1 MTQTFTK
8 DNTVLAKLFAEED
21 IHVVH
26 KQAHTA
32 SFNVKKR
39 ELVLPILKFMS
50 KDIQDLMT
58 LHEVGHAFWT
68 TVDMMRETSERK
80 IHHSIVNILE
90 DVRIEKMIQ
99 DKYKGSK
106 KVFKRGYQEL
116 IKNNFFETYGKD
128 INSYNLIDRINLHF
142 KHHENVEF
150 SDDEMVWVEKAN
162 ATKTCADVLDLAEE
176 LHTFMKEQQE
186 SQESMTDMSAMS
198 APSDGESGDDG
209 MGDGEDSGEQE
220 MKEILQD
227 PFTSPTESEESDGSE
242 SGESESSETAES
254 GDEESESSSSS
265 SSDEESDEGGE
276 ENSDTSGDETTDEE
290 SDSTDVSDSAG
301 QEGGK
306 GGNAPEIK
314 GLTDGASYNSTQKM
328 RDFNVDEIQYASIPK
343 INLKEV
349 IVDYKTVMDVFN
361 KAYSN
366 PSGNSEQKYVDTNLE
381 ELNNHFKDNKKVIS
395 YMVKE
400 FEMKKA
406 ADQYARA
413 SVSKTG
419 TLDMGRLHTYKY
431 NDDLFRKVTTLPGA
445 TNHGFVLF
453 LDWSGSMAWNLTNT
467 IKQLFNIVHFCNRV
481 KIPFEVYAF
490 STEWVNMDRYS
501 KIKDLPKLQKFKVGD
516 LKISETTRLLNMLSS
531 NMTKNEQNKMM
542 HNLLMFSNSM
552 VRYRDW
558 TQFGY
563 PIYPAR
569 CTRLGGTPLNDAI
582 VCAMDILPQFKK
594 NTGVQKVHSIFLTDG
609 DSNTISS
616 KFDLVRVNGTPENGE
631 YGEGTSGFRTYSN
644 AVYTD
649 HVTNT
654 KLSQISD
661 DNGRDWRRNNQTIA
675 LLQLLK
681 KRVDGMNV
689 VGFFVANSTKGGSI
703 SKDVIESKFGIYKH
717 QDWVKYKLI
726 LDEIKK
732 TNVAVCTS
740 EGYDEFYIVPGQ
752 VRETT
757 DELKVEVGANKG
769 ALKRAFMKSANNR
782 MKAKPMLNK
791 FISMVA

>member
-68 TVDMMRETSERK
+68 TLDMLTESQTRK
-80 IHHSIVNILE
+80 IHHTIVNILE

-106 KVFKRGYQEL
+106 VVFKRGYQEL

-128 INSYNLIDRINLHF
+128 INSYNLIDKINLHF

-186 SQESMTDMSAMS
+186 SQETMTDMSAMS
-198 APSDGESGDDG
+198 APSDGESSDDG

-220 MKEILQD
+220 MKEMLQD
-227 PFTSPTESEESDGSE
+227 PFTSPTESEESEGSE
-242 SGESESSETAES
+242 SGESES
-254 GDEESESSSSS
+254 ESSD
-265 SSDEESDEGGE
+265 SSDTTDGESDESSEEKSDGSDGE
-276 ENSDTSGDETTDEE
+276 ETEDTTDEKTTS
-290 SDSTDVSDSAG
+290 SDITNSI
-301 QEGGK
+301 QREGGS
-306 GGNAPEIK
+306 GGEAPEIR
-314 GLTDGASYNSTQKM
+314 GLTDDASYNSTQKM
-328 RDFNVDEIQYASIPK
+328 RDKEIEEIQYASIPK
-343 INLKEV
+343 IDLKNV
-349 IVDYKTVMDVFN
+349 IVDYKTVMNVFN
-361 KAYSN
+361 KAYSK
-366 PSGNSEQKYVDTNLE
+366 PSGNSEQRYIDSNLQ
-381 ELNNHFKDNKKVIS
+381 ELNDHFKDNKKVIS

-445 TNHGFVLF
+445 TNHGLVLF

-467 IKQLFNIVHFCNRV
+467 LKQLFNIIHFCNRV
-481 KIPFEVYAF
+481 KVPFEVYAF
-490 STEWVNMDRYS
+490 STEWVYADKYS

-558 TQFGY
+558 TSKGY
-563 PIYPAR
+563 PIYPER
-569 CTRLGGTPLNDAI
+569 CTRLGGTPLNDTI
-582 VCAMDILPQFKK
+582 VCAMDIVPQFKK

-609 DSNTISS
+609 DSVNINT
-616 KFDLVRVNGTPENGE
+616 KFDIVRKRDDE
-631 YGEGTSGFRTYSN
+631 YGEGTAGFRSYGNS
-644 AVYTD
+644 VYTD
-649 HVTNT
+649 PVTNNRLT
-654 KLSQISD
+654 DITQDS
-661 DNGRDWRRNNQTIA
+661 RNWTRNDQTIS
-675 LLQLLK
+675 LLKLLK

-689 VGFFVANSTKGGSI
+689 VGFFVANSTKGGNI
-703 SKDVIESKFGIYKH
+703 PKDIIESKFGINKF
-717 QDWVKYKLI
+717 QDWVKFKSI
-726 LDEIKK
+726 VDEVKK
-732 TNVAVCTS
+732 TNVAVCTT

-752 VRETT
+752 VPETS
-757 DELKVEVGANKG
+757 DELDVEVGANKG

>member
-1 MTQTFTK
+1 
-8 DNTVLAKLFAEED
+8 
-21 IHVVH
+21 
-26 KQAHTA
+26 
-32 SFNVKKR
+32 
-39 ELVLPILKFMS
+39 
-50 KDIQDLMT
+50 
-58 LHEVGHAFWT
+58 
-68 TVDMMRETSERK
+68 
-80 IHHSIVNILE
+80 
-90 DVRIEKMIQ
+90 
-99 DKYKGSK
+99 
-106 KVFKRGYQEL
+106 
-116 IKNNFFETYGKD
+116 
-128 INSYNLIDRINLHF
+128 
-142 KHHENVEF
+142 
-150 SDDEMVWVEKAN
+150 
-162 ATKTCADVLDLAEE
+162 
-176 LHTFMKEQQE
+176 
-186 SQESMTDMSAMS
+186 
-198 APSDGESGDDG
+198 
-209 MGDGEDSGEQE
+209 
-220 MKEILQD
+220 
-227 PFTSPTESEESDGSE
+227 
-242 SGESESSETAES
+242 
-254 GDEESESSSSS
+254 
-265 SSDEESDEGGE
+265 
-276 ENSDTSGDETTDEE
+276 
-290 SDSTDVSDSAG
+290 
-301 QEGGK
+301 
-306 GGNAPEIK
+306 
-314 GLTDGASYNSTQKM
+314 
-328 RDFNVDEIQYASIPK
+328 
-343 INLKEV
+343 
-349 IVDYKTVMDVFN
+349 
-361 KAYSN
+361 
-366 PSGNSEQKYVDTNLE
+366 
-381 ELNNHFKDNKKVIS
+381 
-395 YMVKE
+395 MVKE

-431 NDDLFRKVTTLPGA
+431 NDDLFRKVTNLPGA

-661 DNGRDWRRNNQTIA
+661 DNGRDWTRNNQTIA

-757 DELKVEVGANKG
+757 DELDVEVGANKG

>member
-26 KQAHTA
+26 RQAHTA
-32 SFNVKKR
+32 SFDVKKR

-99 DKYKGSK
+99 EKYKGSNVDNVLK
-106 KVFKRGYQEL
+106 
-116 IKNNFFETYGKD
+116 YGTGG
-128 INSYNLIDRINLHF
+128 INIDGCRIQG
-142 KHHENVEF
+142 EDTGGE
-150 SDDEMVWVEKAN
+150 SEMVWVKKAD
-162 ATKTCADVLDLAEE
+162 ATKTCAEVLDLAEE

-186 SQESMTDMSAMS
+186 SQESMTDNHNMSAS
-198 APSDGESGDDG
+198 NGESGEGESGEG
-209 MGDGEDSGEQE
+209 MEGFGEDSGEQE

-227 PFTSPTESEESDGSE
+227 PFTSETETEESGGSE
-242 SGESESSETAES
+242 SGESESEGSDSSESTDGESDESSEGS
-254 GDEESESSSSS
+254 GDEETE
-265 SSDEESDEGGE
+265 D
-276 ENSDTSGDETTDEE
+276 TTDEKTTT
-290 SDSTDVSDSAG
+290 SDVTNSIER
-301 QEGGK
+301 EGGS
-306 GGNAPEIK
+306 GGNAPEIR
-314 GLTDGASYNSTQKM
+314 GLTDDASYNSTQKM
-328 RDFNVDEIQYASIPK
+328 RDKEVSEIQYASIPK
-343 INLKEV
+343 IDLDKV
-349 IVDYKTVMDVFN
+349 IVDYQTVSKVFN
-361 KAYSN
+361 KAYSK
-366 PSGNSEQKYVDTNLE
+366 PSGNSEQRYIDSNLE
-381 ELNNHFKDNKKVIS
+381 ELNTHFKDNKKIIS

-419 TLDMGRLHTYKY
+419 TLDMGRLHTYKF

-453 LDWSGSMAWNLTNT
+453 LDWSGSMAYNLTNT
-467 IKQLFNIVHFCNRV
+467 LKQLFNIVHFCNRV
-481 KIPFEVYAF
+481 KIPFDVYAF
-490 STEWVNMDRYS
+490 STEWEYSTYSDR
-501 KIKDLPKLQKFKVGD
+501 LPEVQKFKVGD
-516 LKISETTRLLNMLSS
+516 LKINPAMRLLNMLSS

-558 TQFGY
+558 QKYGY

-582 VCAMDILPQFKK
+582 VCAMDIVPQFRTK
-594 NTGVQKVHSIFLTDG
+594 TGVQKVHSIFLTDG
-609 DSNTISS
+609 DSMNISS
-616 KFDLVRVNGTPENGE
+616 KFDIVRKGGSLHTPE
-631 YGEGTSGFRTYSN
+631 YGEGIAGFSSYGN

-649 HVTNT
+649 PVTNNRLT
-654 KLSQISD
+654 CID
-661 DNGRDWRRNNQTIA
+661 EDPRNWRRNDQTVA
-675 LLQLLK
+675 LLKILK
-681 KRVDGMNV
+681 KRVEGMNV
-689 VGFFVANSTKGGSI
+689 VGFFIANSTRGGQLP
-703 SKDVIESKFGIYKH
+703 KDIIESKFNINKFSN
-717 QDWVKYKLI
+717 WVKYKSI
-726 LDEIKK
+726 LDEVKK
-732 TNVAVCTS
+732 TNVAVCKT

-752 VRETT
+752 VQETT
-757 DELKVEVGANKG
+757 DEIEVDRGANKS

>member
-26 KQAHTA
+26 KQTHTA

-68 TVDMMRETSERK
+68 TLDMLTESQTRK

-99 DKYKGSK
+99 NKYKGSK

-116 IKNNFFETYGKD
+116 IKNDFFETRGKD

-142 KHHENVEF
+142 KHHDNIEF
-150 SDDEMVWVEKAN
+150 SDDEMVWVEKAD
-162 ATKTCADVLDLAEE
+162 ATKTCADVLDLAQE
-176 LHTFMKEQQE
+176 LHEFMKEQQE
-186 SQESMTDMSAMS
+186 SQESMTDMNAMS
-198 APSDGESGDDG
+198 APSDGESGDDD
-209 MGDGEDSGEQE
+209 MSGDEDSGEQE
-220 MKEILQD
+220 MKEMLQD
-227 PFTSPTESEESDGSE
+227 PFASPTEKSDSSESDE
-242 SGESESSETAES
+242 SESESSETAES
-254 GDEESESSSSS
+254 GDEKSESSSSD
-265 SSDEESDEGGE
+265 SSDEESDEKGE

-290 SDSTDVSDSAG
+290 TDSTDVSNSAG

-314 GLTDGASYNSTQKM
+314 GLTDDASYNSTQKM
-328 RDFNVDEIQYASIPK
+328 RDKEIDEIQYASIPK
-343 INLKEV
+343 IDLKNV
-349 IVDYKTVMDVFN
+349 IVDYKTVMEVFN
-361 KAYSN
+361 KTYSKPN
-366 PSGNSEQKYVDTNLE
+366 TNSEQRYIDSNLE

-467 IKQLFNIVHFCNRV
+467 LKQLFNIVHFCNRV

-490 STEWVNMDRYS
+490 STEWEYKSNS
-501 KIKDLPKLQKFKVGD
+501 SELPEVQKFKVGD
-516 LKISETTRLLNMLSS
+516 LKIDNRMRLLNMLSS
-531 NMTKNEQNKMM
+531 NMTKNEQNNMM

-558 TQFGY
+558 TKFGY
-563 PIYPAR
+563 PIYPER

-582 VCAMDILPQFKK
+582 VCAMDIVPQFKTK
-594 NTGVQKVHSIFLTDG
+594 TGVQKVHSIFLTDG
-609 DSNTISS
+609 DSMNINS
-616 KFDLVRVNGTPENGE
+616 KFDIVRKGGSLHSPE
-631 YGEGTSGFRTYSN
+631 YGEGVSGFRSYGNS
-644 AVYTD
+644 VYTD
-649 HVTNT
+649 PITNNR
-654 KLSQISD
+654 LSDITQD
-661 DNGRDWRRNNQTIA
+661 PRNWSRNDQTIA
-675 LLQLLK
+675 LLKLLK

-689 VGFFVANSTKGGSI
+689 VGFFVANSTKGGNI
-703 SKDVIESKFGIYKH
+703 PKDIIESKFGINKF
-717 QDWVKYKLI
+717 QDWVRFREI
-726 LDEIKK
+726 VDEVKK
-732 TNVAVCTS
+732 TNVAVCTT
-740 EGYDEFYIVPGQ
+740 EGYDEFYIVPGK
-752 VRETT
+752 VPETS
-757 DELKVEVGANKG
+757 DELDVEVGANKG

>member
-26 KQAHTA
+26 KQTHTA

-68 TVDMMRETSERK
+68 TLDMLTESQTRK

-99 DKYKGSK
+99 EKYKGSK
-106 KVFKRGYQEL
+106 VIFKRGYQEL
-116 IKNNFFETYGKD
+116 IKNNFFETKGKD

-150 SDDEMVWVEKAN
+150 SDDEMVWVKKAD
-162 ATKTCADVLDLAEE
+162 ATKTCAEVLDLAEE

-186 SQESMTDMSAMS
+186 SQESMTDMNAMS
-198 APSDGESGDDG
+198 APSDGESGDDD
-209 MGDGEDSGEQE
+209 MSGDEDSGEQE
-220 MKEILQD
+220 MKEMLQD
-227 PFTSPTESEESDGSE
+227 PFASPTEKSDES
-242 SGESESSETAES
+242 ESESSETAES
-254 GDEESESSSSS
+254 GDEKSESSSSD
-265 SSDEESDEGGE
+265 SSDEESDEKGE

-290 SDSTDVSDSAG
+290 TDSTDVSNSAG

-306 GGNAPEIK
+306 GGNAPEIR
-314 GLTDGASYNSTQKM
+314 GLTDDASYNSTQKM
-328 RDFNVDEIQYASIPK
+328 RDKEVSEIQYASIPK
-343 INLKEV
+343 IDLDKV
-349 IVDYKTVMDVFN
+349 IVDYQTVSKVFN
-361 KAYSN
+361 KAYSK
-366 PSGNSEQKYVDTNLE
+366 PSGNSEQRYIDSNLQ
-381 ELNNHFKDNKKVIS
+381 ELNTHFKDNKKIIS

-419 TLDMGRLHTYKY
+419 TLDMGRLHTYKF

-467 IKQLFNIVHFCNRV
+467 LKQLFNIVHFCNRV

-490 STEWVNMDRYS
+490 STEWEYKSNS
-501 KIKDLPKLQKFKVGD
+501 SELPEVQKFKVGD
-516 LKISETTRLLNMLSS
+516 LKIDNRMRLLNMLSS
-531 NMTKNEQNKMM
+531 NMTKNEQNNMM

-558 TQFGY
+558 TKYGY

-582 VCAMDILPQFKK
+582 VCAMDIVPQFRTK
-594 NTGVQKVHSIFLTDG
+594 TGVQKVHSIFLTDG
-609 DSNTISS
+609 DSMNINS
-616 KFDLVRVNGTPENGE
+616 KFDIVRKGGSLHSPE
-631 YGEGTSGFRTYSN
+631 YGEGVSGFRSYGNS
-644 AVYTD
+644 VYTD
-649 HVTNT
+649 PITNNR
-654 KLSQISD
+654 LSDITQD
-661 DNGRDWRRNNQTIA
+661 PRNWSRNDQTIA
-675 LLQLLK
+675 LLKLLK

-689 VGFFVANSTKGGSI
+689 VGFFVANSTKGGNI
-703 SKDVIESKFGIYKH
+703 PKDIIESKFGINKF
-717 QDWVKYKLI
+717 QDWVRFREI
-726 LDEIKK
+726 VDEVKK
-732 TNVAVCTS
+732 TNVAVCTT
-740 EGYDEFYIVPGQ
+740 EGYDEFYIVPGK
-752 VRETT
+752 VPETS
-757 DELKVEVGANKG
+757 DELDVEVGANKG

>member
-26 KQAHTA
+26 RQAHTA
-32 SFNVKKR
+32 SFDVKKR

-99 DKYKGSK
+99 EKYKGSK
-106 KVFKRGYQEL
+106 IIFKRGYQEL
-116 IKNNFFETYGKD
+116 IKNNFFETKGKD

-150 SDDEMVWVEKAN
+150 SDDEMVWVKKAD
-162 ATKTCADVLDLAEE
+162 ATKTCAEVLDLAEE

-186 SQESMTDMSAMS
+186 SQESMTDNHNMSAS
-198 APSDGESGDDG
+198 SGESGDGESGEG
-209 MGDGEDSGEQE
+209 MEGFGEDSGEQE

-227 PFTSPTESEESDGSE
+227 PFTSETETEESGGSE
-242 SGESESSETAES
+242 SGESESEGSDS
-254 GDEESESSSSS
+254 SEST
-265 SSDEESDEGGE
+265 DGESDDGSEEKSNGSDGE
-276 ENSDTSGDETTDEE
+276 ETEDTTDEKTTT
-290 SDSTDVSDSAG
+290 SDVTNSIER
-301 QEGGK
+301 EGGS
-306 GGNAPEIK
+306 GGNAPEIR
-314 GLTDGASYNSTQKM
+314 GLTDDASYNSTQKM
-328 RDFNVDEIQYASIPK
+328 RDKEVSEIQYASIPK
-343 INLKEV
+343 IDLDKV
-349 IVDYKTVMDVFN
+349 IVDYQTVSKVFN
-361 KAYSN
+361 KAYSK
-366 PSGNSEQKYVDTNLE
+366 PSGNSEQRYIDSNLN
-381 ELNNHFKDNKKVIS
+381 ELNTHFKDNKKIIS

-419 TLDMGRLHTYKY
+419 TLDMGRLHTYKF

-453 LDWSGSMAWNLTNT
+453 LDWSGSMAYNLTNT
-467 IKQLFNIVHFCNRV
+467 LKQLFNIVHFCNRV
-481 KIPFEVYAF
+481 KIPFDVYAF
-490 STEWVNMDRYS
+490 STEWEYS
-501 KIKDLPKLQKFKVGD
+501 TYSDKLPEVQKFKVGD
-516 LKISETTRLLNMLSS
+516 LKINPAMRLLNMLSS

-558 TQFGY
+558 SKYGY

-582 VCAMDILPQFKK
+582 VCAMDIVPQFRTK
-594 NTGVQKVHSIFLTDG
+594 TGVQKVHSIFLTDG
-609 DSNTISS
+609 DSMNISS
-616 KFDLVRVNGTPENGE
+616 KFDIVRKGGSLHTPE
-631 YGEGTSGFRTYSN
+631 YGEGIAGFSSYGN

-649 HVTNT
+649 PVTNNRLT
-654 KLSQISD
+654 CID
-661 DNGRDWRRNNQTIA
+661 EDPRNWRRNDQTVA
-675 LLQLLK
+675 LLKILK
-681 KRVDGMNV
+681 KRVEGMNV
-689 VGFFVANSTKGGSI
+689 VGFFIAQSTRGGQHQKILLRVSLVLRSSLIGINSK
-703 SKDVIESKFGIYKH
+703 
-717 QDWVKYKLI
+717 
-726 LDEIKK
+726 
-732 TNVAVCTS
+732 
-740 EGYDEFYIVPGQ
+740 
-752 VRETT
+752 
-757 DELKVEVGANKG
+757 
-769 ALKRAFMKSANNR
+769 
-782 MKAKPMLNK
+782 
-791 FISMVA
+791 

>member
-26 KQAHTA
+26 RQAHTA
-32 SFNVKKR
+32 SFDVKKR

-99 DKYKGSK
+99 EKYKGSK
-106 KVFKRGYQEL
+106 VIFKRGYQEL
-116 IKNNFFETYGKD
+116 IKNNFFETKGKD

-150 SDDEMVWVEKAN
+150 SDDEMVWVKKAD
-162 ATKTCADVLDLAEE
+162 ATKTCAEVLDLAEE

-186 SQESMTDMSAMS
+186 SQESMTDNHNMSAS
-198 APSDGESGDDG
+198 SGESGDGESGEG
-209 MGDGEDSGEQE
+209 MEGFGEDSGEQE

-227 PFTSPTESEESDGSE
+227 PFTSETETEESGGSE
-242 SGESESSETAES
+242 SGET
-254 GDEESESSSSS
+254 DESESDSSEST
-265 SSDEESDEGGE
+265 DGESDDGSEEKSSGSDGE
-276 ENSDTSGDETTDEE
+276 ETEDTTDEKTTT
-290 SDSTDVSDSAG
+290 SDVTNSIER
-301 QEGGK
+301 EGGS
-306 GGNAPEIK
+306 GGNAPEIR
-314 GLTDGASYNSTQKM
+314 GLTDDASYNSTQKM
-328 RDFNVDEIQYASIPK
+328 RDKEVSEIQYASIPK
-343 INLKEV
+343 IDLDKV
-349 IVDYKTVMDVFN
+349 IVDYQTVSKVFN
-361 KAYSN
+361 KAYSK
-366 PSGNSEQKYVDTNLE
+366 PSGNSEQRYIDSNLE
-381 ELNNHFKDNKKVIS
+381 ELNTHFKDNKKIIS

-419 TLDMGRLHTYKY
+419 TLDMGRLHTYKF

-467 IKQLFNIVHFCNRV
+467 LKQLFNIVHFCNRV
-481 KIPFEVYAF
+481 KIPFDVYAF
-490 STEWVNMDRYS
+490 STEWEHSTYSDR
-501 KIKDLPKLQKFKVGD
+501 LPEVQKFKVGD
-516 LKISETTRLLNMLSS
+516 LKINPAMRLLNMLSS

-558 TQFGY
+558 SKYGY

-582 VCAMDILPQFKK
+582 VCAMDIVPQFRTK
-594 NTGVQKVHSIFLTDG
+594 TGVQKVHSIFLTDG
-609 DSNTISS
+609 DSMNISS
-616 KFDLVRVNGTPENGE
+616 KFDIVRKGGSLHNPE
-631 YGEGTSGFRTYSN
+631 YGEGIANFSSYGN

-649 HVTNT
+649 PVTNNRLT
-654 KLSQISD
+654 CID
-661 DNGRDWRRNNQTIA
+661 EDPRNWRRNDQTVA
-675 LLQLLK
+675 LLKILK
-681 KRVDGMNV
+681 KRVEGMNV
-689 VGFFVANSTKGGSI
+689 VGFFIANSTRGGQLP
-703 SKDVIESKFGIYKH
+703 KDIIESKFNINKFTH
-717 QDWVKYKLI
+717 WNKFKMI
-726 LDEIKK
+726 LDEVKR
-732 TNVAVCTS
+732 TNVAVCKT

-752 VRETT
+752 VQETT
-757 DELKVEVGANKG
+757 DEIEVDRGANKS

-782 MKAKPMLNK
+782 MKAKPLLNK

>member
-26 KQAHTA
+26 RQAHTA
-32 SFNVKKR
+32 SFDVKKR

-99 DKYKGSK
+99 EKYKGSK
-106 KVFKRGYQEL
+106 IIFKRGYQEL
-116 IKNNFFETYGKD
+116 IKNNFFETKGKD

-150 SDDEMVWVEKAN
+150 SDDEMVWVEKAD
-162 ATKTCADVLDLAEE
+162 ATKTCGDVLNLAEE

-198 APSDGESGDDG
+198 APSDGESGEG
-209 MGDGEDSGEQE
+209 MEGFGEDSGEQE

-227 PFTSPTESEESDGSE
+227 PFTSETETEESGGSE
-242 SGESESSETAES
+242 SGETDESESESSESTE
-254 GDEESESSSSS
+254 G
-265 SSDEESDEGGE
+265 ESDDSSEETSSGSDGE
-276 ENSDTSGDETTDEE
+276 ETEDTTDEKTTT
-290 SDSTDVSDSAG
+290 SDVTNSIER
-301 QEGGK
+301 EGGS
-306 GGNAPEIK
+306 GGNAPEIR
-314 GLTDGASYNSTQKM
+314 GLTDDASYNSTQKM
-328 RDFNVDEIQYASIPK
+328 RDKEVSEIQYASIPK
-343 INLKEV
+343 IDLNKV
-349 IVDYKTVMDVFN
+349 IIDYQTVSNVFN
-361 KAYSN
+361 KTYSN
-366 PSGNSEQKYVDTNLE
+366 PSGNSEQRYIDSNLE
-381 ELNNHFKDNKKVIS
+381 ELNTHFKDNKKIIS

-419 TLDMGRLHTYKY
+419 TLDMGRLHTYKF

-467 IKQLFNIVHFCNRV
+467 LKQLFNIVHFCNRV
-481 KIPFEVYAF
+481 KIPFDVYAF
-490 STEWVNMDRYS
+490 STEWEYS
-501 KIKDLPKLQKFKVGD
+501 TYSDKLPEVQKFKVGD
-516 LKISETTRLLNMLSS
+516 LKINPAMRLLNMLSS

-558 TQFGY
+558 SKYGY

-582 VCAMDILPQFKK
+582 VCAMDIVPQFRTK
-594 NTGVQKVHSIFLTDG
+594 TGVQKVHSIFLTDG
-609 DSNTISS
+609 DSMNIGS
-616 KFDLVRVNGTPENGE
+616 KFDIVRKGGSLHTPE
-631 YGEGTSGFRTYSN
+631 YGEGIAGFSSYGN

-649 HVTNT
+649 PITNNRLT
-654 KLSQISD
+654 NISED
-661 DNGRDWRRNNQTIA
+661 PRDWRRNDQTVA
-675 LLQLLK
+675 LLKILK
-681 KRVDGMNV
+681 KRVEGMNV
-689 VGFFVANSTKGGSI
+689 VGFFVANSTKGGQLP
-703 SKDVIESKFGIYKH
+703 KDIIESKFNINKFSN
-717 QDWVKYKLI
+717 WVKYKSI
-726 LDEIKK
+726 LDEVKK
-732 TNVAVCTS
+732 TNVAVCKT

-752 VRETT
+752 VQETT
-757 DELKVEVGANKG
+757 DEIEVDRGANKG

-782 MKAKPMLNK
+782 MKAKPLLNK